1 MLVLIRYIY
10 KITFESGKTYI
21 GQRKYNGDKLSEDK
35 YLGSS
40 TYAKNNPQDKIV
52 NKEILISGEFDVF
65 TLNLLETDSIIFEK
79 LLRGDDCVNG
89 TFGGLNYN
97 YLPRIKGIYKP
108 SKESIEKNRIS
119 HLNTSNDVKIKISN
133 SVSKLWQDEKYRC
146 KQKEVH
152 KNKKSHLGFKNSL
165 EQKQHI
171 SEGHK
176 GIKYS
181 LECKQKHST
190 IMQKR
195 MGFMKKLYKDYKNI
209 NPEIKWNEFLSKY
222 SRGEIK

>member
-1 MLVLIRYIY
+1 MIRYIY

-40 TYAKNNPQDKIV
+40 TYAKNNSQDKIV

-146 KQKEVH
+146 KQK
-152 KNKKSHLGFKNSL
+152 
-165 EQKQHI
+165 
-171 SEGHK
+171 
-176 GIKYS
+176 
-181 LECKQKHST
+181 HST

-195 MGFMKKLYKDYKNI
+195 MGFMKRLYKDYKNI